1 MSGFW
6 QRSFGIVLLI
16 FITFVLWLLSDV
28 VIALTFFS
36 VASLLLLLFYIRHLV
51 AIDRWLRTSD
61 LSLTSMPDA
70 SGAWGDVFAALARLV
85 RQHNQT
91 QERLSLALERMQH
104 ATSAMPDGI
113 VILDEGNHIEWCNS
127 MAERHLGISL
137 ALDTNQQITYL
148 VRQLQ
153 FLEYLAAKD
162 YNQPLILK
170 HSHHHQLI
178 LSLQLVP
185 YGYKQKLLISRDI
198 TRFEKVETMRRDFIA
213 NISHELRTP
222 LTVIGGF
229 LETLSEENQ
238 IDAAM
243 NKRALLLMSDQTKRM
258 QRLVEDLLTLSRL
271 ENAQNQI
278 SDKSIDMIR
287 MMNDLIHEAESLSAG
302 RHCIQLNLE
311 TDTQLTGSK
320 DELRS
325 AFSNL
330 VSNAIRYTPDDGK
343 ITLSWTV
350 QDGQG
355 LFFVQDS
362 GIGIEPEHIPRL
374 TERFYR
380 IDNSRSRE
388 TGGTGLGLAIVK
400 HVLSRHQARLEIVSN
415 VRKGSRFNVW
425 FPAKRLIL
433 KPPGDE

>member
-1 MSGFW
+1 
-6 QRSFGIVLLI
+6 
-16 FITFVLWLLSDV
+16 
-28 VIALTFFS
+28 
-36 VASLLLLLFYIRHLV
+36 
-51 AIDRWLRTSD
+51 
-61 LSLTSMPDA
+61 
-70 SGAWGDVFAALARLV
+70 
-85 RQHNQT
+85 
-91 QERLSLALERMQH
+91 
-104 ATSAMPDGI
+104 
-113 VILDEGNHIEWCNS
+113 
-127 MAERHLGISL
+127 
-137 ALDTNQQITYL
+137 
-148 VRQLQ
+148 
-153 FLEYLAAKD
+153 
-162 YNQPLILK
+162 
-170 HSHHHQLI
+170 
-178 LSLQLVP
+178 
-185 YGYKQKLLISRDI
+185 
-198 TRFEKVETMRRDFIA
+198 
-213 NISHELRTP
+213 
-222 LTVIGGF
+222 
-229 LETLSEENQ
+229 
-238 IDAAM
+238 M